1 MTIDLKALMKSLN
14 IGPSSEEDHGHA
26 HTADEHTDH
35 DDGVQRWRKRSSDS
49 VEGRESNNTWEQV
62 PT

>member
-1 MTIDLKALMKSLN
+1 MNSLN
-14 IGPSSEEDHGHA
+14 IGASLEEDHGHE
-26 HTADEHTDH
+26 HTADDH
-35 DDGVQRWRKRSSDS
+35 DDNVQRWRKRSSDS